1 MAYGSGFEN
10 RQPLRVRGFES
21 HPHRREKIIAYLV
34 DFGLK
39 SLVSEV
45 IRTVFPRVENSPV
58 HIPTSYSERQYFK
71 SVCRNED

>member
-45 IRTVFPRVENSPV
+45 IRTVFPRVKK
-58 HIPTSYSERQYFK
+58 Y
-71 SVCRNED
+71 